1 MPENVLIAKAIS
13 VWAANNSLARVKVF
27 GGLTNIPQLFL
38 T

>member
-13 VWAANNSLARVKVF
+13 VQAPNSLFRVKVCD
-27 GGLTNIPQLFL
+27 GLKIIPQLFL